1 MGFLIYLVM
10 FFTGALLVYALVHSD
25 ETYAELRSRRQE
37 VNRMAKRKKRL
48 NESGMTE
55 LIDVVSAMRYEL
67 SCLHNR
73 TVDIKTTV
81 LSVRDELQEALSVKR
96 NKRVKK

>member
-1 MGFLIYLVM
+1 MEFLIYLVM
-10 FFTGALLVYALVHSD
+10 FFTGALLVYTLVHSD

-81 LSVRDELQEALSVKR
+81 LSVRDDLQNTLLTKG
-96 NKRVKK
+96 KKK